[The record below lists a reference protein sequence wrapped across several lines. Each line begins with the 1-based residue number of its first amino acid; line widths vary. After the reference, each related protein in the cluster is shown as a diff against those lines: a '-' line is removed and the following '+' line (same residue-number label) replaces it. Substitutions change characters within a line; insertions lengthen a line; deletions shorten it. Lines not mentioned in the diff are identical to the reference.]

1 MTDAVAAVFDI
12 LTPLTPDERR
22 KVVRAALTLLDDDA
36 SPAALAP
43 NAERLTG
50 GDDDLPAGA
59 SAWVKK
65 YGVDVER
72 LHKLFHFDHG
82 RVTCIELPRAGRTKR
97 EDVLNTYLLQ
107 GVAALLGSGEA
118 NFSDDD
124 ARRLCEHFGCYD
136 SSNHAKAL
144 GDFGS
149 NVAGS
154 KSAGW
159 KLTAPGLATAAT
171 LVKS

>member
-1 MTDAVAAVFDI
+1 MTDAVAAVYEL
-12 LTPLTPDERR
+12 LTPLTPEERR
-22 KVVRAALTLLDDDA
+22 KVVRAALTLLDDDI

-43 NAERLTG
+43 SVDRIG
-50 GDDDLPAGA
+50 GDDLPAAA
-59 SAWVKK
+59 SAWAKK

-107 GVAALLGSGEA
+107 GVASLLSGGDGA
-118 NFSDDD
+118 FSDDD

-149 NVAGS
+149 NLAGS
-154 KSAGW
+154 KSTGW
-159 KLTAPGLATAAT
+159 KLTAPGLATAAA

>member
-1 MTDAVAAVFDI
+1 MTDAVAAVHDI
-12 LTPLTPDERR
+12 LAPLTPEERR

-36 SPAALAP
+36 TPAALAP
-43 NAERLTG
+43 RADRAG
-50 GDDDLPAGA
+50 GGDDLPAAA
-59 SAWVKK
+59 SAWAQK
-65 YGVDVER
+65 YNIDAER

-107 GVAALLGSGEA
+107 GVASLLGGGDGG
-118 NFSDDD
+118 FGDDD

-149 NVAGS
+149 NLAGS

>member
-1 MTDAVAAVFDI
+1 MTDALAAVHD
-12 LTPLTPDERR
+12 LLLPLTPEERR
-22 KVVRAALTLLDDDA
+22 KVVRAVLTLLDDDA
-36 SPAALAP
+36 GLPAPAPALDRGPGDESLPPAAA
-43 NAERLTG
+43 
-50 GDDDLPAGA
+50 
-59 SAWVKK
+59 AWVKK

-107 GVAALLGSGEA
+107 GVAALLSSGEA

-159 KLTAPGLATAAT
+159 KLTAPGLATAAS

>member
-1 MTDAVAAVFDI
+1 MTDAVAAVHDI
-12 LTPLTPDERR
+12 LAPLTHDERR

-36 SPAALAP
+36 IPAALAP
-43 NAERLTG
+43 RADRLIG
-50 GDDDLPAGA
+50 GDDLPAAA
-59 SAWVKK
+59 SAWLQK
-65 YGVDVER
+65 YGLDAER

-82 RVTCIELPRAGRTKR
+82 RVTCLELPRAGRTKR

-107 GVAALLGSGEA
+107 GVASLLGGGDGG
-118 NFSDDD
+118 FSDDD

-149 NVAGS
+149 NLAGS

-159 KLTAPGLATAAT
+159 KLTAPGLATAAA